1 MKNFQESIRKRVK
14 EKKRGNIES
23 IIITQDKVIVSG
35 HQRIRACN
43 VLGIDEVSYKMIQ
56 YENEEKEV
64 KDLIESNLRQ
74 RVLGNTNPVKL
85 GRCFIFLNKY
95 YGFERGGNGSNQYE
109 QKAKLLT
116 IANPNIPS
124 NQIELADS
132 YNITRQT
139 MNNYMRMASMIPEL
153 EDLVDTGIVTKDT
166 ALAIIKNLTND
177 EQRELISSMD
187 ITKKITKKEAKK
199 YIDEIK
205 SLKKENKDLKSSNS
219 SAEKLS
225 TLKIENEKLEKEN
238 KILESQKKI
247 SDELAAQ
254 YKSQSDEYMEVK
266 KKLTHMGL
274 EPDGDYNTFQATVQ
288 ITELNNELSE
298 LLKNRLAPLKYQ
310 PYMFAVKNNELLKKN
325 FMNTLSMLNDWY
337 LTNKD
342 KFTEDEL
349 EILKCLFPNHR
360 KSIKIIDVVTN
371 KYNTYSSVSNASKAL
386 HNEFCVTNDDV
397 KGKAIINNRLTGHTK
412 NPIYKDRFRFEY
424 ADDKTI

>member
-1 MKNFQESIRKRVK
+1 MGGINMDLEGKIKISELKPHPQNNYYFDDMEGDAWDSLLQSISTSGVT
-14 EKKRGNIES
+14 NA
-23 IIITQDKVIVSG
+23 ITINDKKVIISG

-132 YNITRQT
+132 HNITRQT

-205 SLKKENKDLKSSNS
+205 SLKKENKNLKSSNL

-274 EPDGDYNTFQATVQ
+274 EPDGDYNIFQATVQ

-310 PYMFAVKNNELLKKN
+310 SYMFVVKNNEILKKN

-337 LTNKD
+337 LTMLSYIGEEN
-342 KFTEDEL
+342 
-349 EILKCLFPNHR
+349 NHEEN
-360 KSIKIIDVVTN
+360 IIDIET
-371 KYNTYSSVSNASKAL
+371 
-386 HNEFCVTNDDV
+386 EE
-397 KGKAIINNRLTGHTK
+397 I
-412 NPIYKDRFRFEY
+412 
-424 ADDKTI
+424 

>member
-1 MKNFQESIRKRVK
+1 MGGINMDLEGKIKTSELKPHPQNNYYFDDMEGDAWDSLLQSISTSGVTNAITINDRK
-14 EKKRGNIES
+14 
-23 IIITQDKVIVSG
+23 IIISG

-139 MNNYMRMASMIPEL
+139 MNNYMRMASIIPEL
-153 EDLVDTGIVTKDT
+153 EDLVDTGVVTKDT

-254 YKSQSDEYMEVK
+254 YKSQSEEYMEVK

-298 LLKNRLAPLKYQ
+298 LLQNRLAPLKYQ
-310 PYMFAVKNNELLKKN
+310 SYMFAVKNNELLKKN
-325 FMNTLSMLNDWY
+325 FVNTLSMLNDWY
-337 LTNKD
+337 LTMLSYIR
-342 KFTEDEL
+342 EDNNE
-349 EILKCLFPNHR
+349 EN
-360 KSIKIIDVVTN
+360 IIDIET
-371 KYNTYSSVSNASKAL
+371 
-386 HNEFCVTNDDV
+386 EE
-397 KGKAIINNRLTGHTK
+397 I
-412 NPIYKDRFRFEY
+412 
-424 ADDKTI
+424 

>member
-1 MKNFQESIRKRVK
+1 MDLEGKIKISELKPHPQNNYYFDDMEGDAWDSLLQSISTSGVT
-14 EKKRGNIES
+14 NA
-23 IIITQDKVIVSG
+23 ITINDKKVIISG

-132 YNITRQT
+132 HNITRQT

-205 SLKKENKDLKSSNS
+205 SLKKENKNLKSSNL

-274 EPDGDYNTFQATVQ
+274 EPDGDYNLNSALNYNEEGTGTF
-288 ITELNNELSE
+288 ILNA
-298 LLKNRLAPLKYQ
+298 LK
-310 PYMFAVKNNELLKKN
+310 
-325 FMNTLSMLNDWY
+325 
-337 LTNKD
+337 
-342 KFTEDEL
+342 
-349 EILKCLFPNHR
+349 I
-360 KSIKIIDVVTN
+360 
-371 KYNTYSSVSNASKAL
+371 AL
-386 HNEFCVTNDDV
+386 
-397 KGKAIINNRLTGHTK
+397 
-412 NPIYKDRFRFEY
+412 
-424 ADDKTI
+424 

>member
-1 MKNFQESIRKRVK
+1 MDLEGKIKISELKPHPQNNYYFDDMEGDAWDSLLQSISTSGVT
-14 EKKRGNIES
+14 NA
-23 IIITQDKVIVSG
+23 ITINDKKVIISG

-132 YNITRQT
+132 HNITRQT

-205 SLKKENKDLKSSNS
+205 SLKKENKNLKSSNL

-274 EPDGDYNTFQATVQ
+274 EPDGDYNIFQATVQ

-310 PYMFAVKNNELLKKN
+310 SYMFVVKNNEILKKN

-337 LTNKD
+337 LTMLSYIGEEN
-342 KFTEDEL
+342 
-349 EILKCLFPNHR
+349 NHEEN
-360 KSIKIIDVVTN
+360 IIDIET
-371 KYNTYSSVSNASKAL
+371 
-386 HNEFCVTNDDV
+386 EE
-397 KGKAIINNRLTGHTK
+397 I
-412 NPIYKDRFRFEY
+412 
-424 ADDKTI
+424 

>member
-1 MKNFQESIRKRVK
+1 MGGINMDLEGKIKTSELKPHPQNNYYFDDMEGDAWDSLLQSISTSGVTNAITINDRK
-14 EKKRGNIES
+14 
-23 IIITQDKVIVSG
+23 IIISG
-35 HQRIRACN
+35 HQRIRACI
-43 VLGIDEVSYKMIQ
+43 VLGINEVSYKMIQ
-56 YENEEKEV
+56 YENEEKEI

-166 ALAIIKNLTND
+166 ALAIIKNLTSD

-205 SLKKENKDLKSSNS
+205 SLKKENKDLKFSNS
-219 SAEKLS
+219 SAEKIS
-225 TLKIENEKLEKEN
+225 TLKIEKEKLEKEN

-288 ITELNNELSE
+288 ITELNNELSK
-298 LLKNRLAPLKYQ
+298 LLQSRLAPIKYQ
-310 PYMFAVKNNELLKKN
+310 SYIFAVKSNEILKKN
-325 FMNTLSMLNDWY
+325 FLNTLSMLNDWY
-337 LTNKD
+337 LTMLSYIGEESNG
-342 KFTEDEL
+342 E
-349 EILKCLFPNHR
+349 N
-360 KSIKIIDVVTN
+360 IIDIET
-371 KYNTYSSVSNASKAL
+371 
-386 HNEFCVTNDDV
+386 EE
-397 KGKAIINNRLTGHTK
+397 I
-412 NPIYKDRFRFEY
+412 
-424 ADDKTI
+424 

>member
-1 MKNFQESIRKRVK
+1 MGGINMDLEGKIKTSELKPHPQNNYYFDDMEGDAWDSLLQSISTSGVT
-14 EKKRGNIES
+14 NA
-23 IIITQDKVIVSG
+23 ITINDKKVIISG

-43 VLGIDEVSYKMIQ
+43 VLGINEVSYKMIQ
-56 YENEEKEV
+56 YENEEKEI

-85 GRCFIFLNKY
+85 GRCFEFLNNW
-95 YGFERGGNGSNQYE
+95 YGFIQGTNQYSFTKVLCSSE
-109 QKAKLLT
+109 KH
-116 IANPNIPS
+116 NPK
-124 NQIELADS
+124 NQTELAES
-132 YNITRQT
+132 YGITQQT

-166 ALAIIKNLTND
+166 ALAIIKNLTSD

-205 SLKKENKDLKSSNS
+205 SLKKENKDLKFSNS
-219 SAEKLS
+219 SAEKIS
-225 TLKIENEKLEKEN
+225 ILKIEKEKLEKEN
-238 KILESQKKI
+238 KILESQKRI

-254 YKSQSDEYMEVK
+254 YKSQSEEYMEVK

-310 PYMFAVKNNELLKKN
+310 SYIFL
-325 FMNTLSMLNDWY
+325 Y
-337 LTNKD
+337 L
-342 KFTEDEL
+342 
-349 EILKCLFPNHR
+349 R
-360 KSIKIIDVVTN
+360 
-371 KYNTYSSVSNASKAL
+371 
-386 HNEFCVTNDDV
+386 
-397 KGKAIINNRLTGHTK
+397 
-412 NPIYKDRFRFEY
+412 
-424 ADDKTI
+424 

>member
-1 MKNFQESIRKRVK
+1 MDLEGKIKTSELKPHPQNNYYFDDMEGDAWDSLLQSISTSGVTNAITINDRK
-14 EKKRGNIES
+14 
-23 IIITQDKVIVSG
+23 IIISG

-139 MNNYMRMASMIPEL
+139 MNNYMRMASIIPEL

-254 YKSQSDEYMEVK
+254 YKSQSEEYMEVK

-298 LLKNRLAPLKYQ
+298 LLQNRLAPLKYQ
-310 PYMFAVKNNELLKKN
+310 SYMFAVKNNELLKKN
-325 FMNTLSMLNDWY
+325 FVNTLSMLNDWY
-337 LTNKD
+337 LTMLSYIR
-342 KFTEDEL
+342 EDNNE
-349 EILKCLFPNHR
+349 EN
-360 KSIKIIDVVTN
+360 IIDIET
-371 KYNTYSSVSNASKAL
+371 
-386 HNEFCVTNDDV
+386 EE
-397 KGKAIINNRLTGHTK
+397 I
-412 NPIYKDRFRFEY
+412 
-424 ADDKTI
+424 